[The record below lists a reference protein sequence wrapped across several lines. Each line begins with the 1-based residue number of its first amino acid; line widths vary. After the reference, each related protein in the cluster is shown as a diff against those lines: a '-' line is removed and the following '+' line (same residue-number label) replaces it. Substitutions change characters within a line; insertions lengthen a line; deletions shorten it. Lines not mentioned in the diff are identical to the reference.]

1 MCSKKT
7 ILLDS
12 IESINKKLNNFMKLI
27 PFFFTLIISFNLLSF
42 PVPKDGKISFDVIRK
57 NKIIGSHEIIFKKN
71 ENELLL
77 STNINIEVKILFITA
92 YKFLHQSVETWK
104 DNEFIKVEGFSDF
117 EDNREYSIKGNDIG
131 GNFIA
136 EGMDG
141 KLTLDKD
148 ILPSNFWNI
157 NILAEKEIF
166 DTQKGVVRK
175 IQVRDLGSET
185 IKINNNKIDTKKFS
199 FNASDHPKD
208 KGPFPEYTLWY
219 SNEDELVKFWFRNPK
234 DKKKVLVIRND
245 LGSN

>member
-1 MCSKKT
+1 
-7 ILLDS
+7 
-12 IESINKKLNNFMKLI
+12 MKLI
-27 PFFFTLIISFNLLSF
+27 LFLFTLLISFNLLSF

-57 NKIIGSHEIIFKKN
+57 NKIIGSHEIIFKKSDN
-71 ENELLL
+71 KLLL
-77 STNINIEVKILFITA
+77 KTNINIEVKIIFITA

-117 EDNREYSIKGNDIG
+117 EDNRKYLIKGNDIG
-131 GNFIA
+131 NNFIA

-157 NILAEKEIF
+157 NILTEKELF
-166 DTQKGVVRK
+166 DTQKGIVRK
-175 IQVRDLGSET
+175 IQVTNLGNET
-185 IKINNNKIDTKKFS
+185 IKINNNKIDTKKFT
-199 FNASDHPKD
+199 FNASNNPKD

-219 SNEDELVKFWFRNPK
+219 SNNDELLKFRFINPK

-245 LGSN
+245 LGND